1 MRDTACRKALVI
13 VWLSILLLSCGNPL
27 YRYSHTTVQDV
38 NGDGLSDVV
47 YLEKTWN
54 FEEGY
59 KYPIV
64 IRLRMK
70 EGALTEPRYVANIV
84 DQDGGP
90 TNLKLEDLNGDNL
103 PDLGFFLGRE
113 HPRRYWM
120 MNNGNESFVDFRAVK
135 EHE

>member
-1 MRDTACRKALVI
+1 MTLRLKAVAIL
-13 VWLSILLLSCGNPL
+13 WLSILILSCGNPL
-27 YRYSHTTVQDV
+27 DRYSHTTVQDV
-38 NGDGLSDVV
+38 NDDGIYDVV
-47 YLEKTWN
+47 YLERTWN

-64 IRLRMK
+64 IRIRTK
-70 EGALTEPRYVANIV
+70 GDALTEPRYIANIV

-90 TNLKLEDLNGDNL
+90 TNLRLEDLNGDNL
-103 PDLGFFLGRE
+103 PDLHFFLGRE

-120 MNNGNESFVDFRAVK
+120 MNNGNDSFVDFRAVK

>member
-1 MRDTACRKALVI
+1 M
-13 VWLSILLLSCGNPL
+13 LSATLLLSCGNPL

-38 NGDGLSDVV
+38 NLDGIPDVI

-64 IRLRMK
+64 IRIGTK
-70 EGALTEPRYVANIV
+70 EGALTKPRYVANIV
-84 DQDGGP
+84 NQEGGP
-90 TNLKLEDLNGDNL
+90 IDLRLVDVNGDNL
-103 PDLGFFLGRE
+103 PDLTFMLGRE
-113 HPRRYWM
+113 RSRRYWM
-120 MNNGNESFVDFRAVK
+120 MNNGNDSFVDFRAVK